1 MNAFIPQLPESAP
14 FTPEQRAYLN
24 GYLAGLF
31 SYVPVPN
38 TVTAPGAAVTKALQ
52 PLAILFGTQTGT
64 AEKLAKRVSKEAGK
78 HGFAPTVHD
87 LAKYPFNQLA
97 SEQNVLV
104 LTSTYGDGE
113 PPDSAKSFWDAL
125 KADTAPKL
133 ATMRYSV
140 LALGDTNYARFCQ
153 FGKDVDTRLESL
165 GAKCIQPRVDCDVD
179 YDEPFAK
186 WLASTLP
193 ALAEPNGSA
202 SPAPATAATSS
213 ADTGDEEESKW
224 TKSNPFPAKL
234 VTNRRLNGQGS
245 GKDVRHFEIA
255 LEGSDL
261 TYEVGDALGVTPTN
275 DPALVTELI
284 STLGFSGDEEVH
296 GKDGKP
302 LPIRSALIG
311 HYDITRI
318 PQPFLAAVAERTGDE
333 ILKQLA
339 SPNAN
344 GELSKFLYGR
354 EIVDILL
361 AHPKARFAPT
371 EFVALLKKLQPRL
384 YSISSSLK
392 AHPGQ
397 VHLTVGVV
405 RYESLGRKR
414 AGVCSTFLA
423 ERADSSAVPV
433 FVHQNTGFRPPA
445 SDKPLIMVGPGTGIA
460 PFRAYL
466 EERRATGAKGRNWL
480 FFGDQKSTTDFLYQ
494 DEMSAMRQDGLLNR
508 LDLAWSRDQAEKV
521 YVQQRMLESAKEL
534 YAWLEDGAGFYVCGD
549 ASRMA
554 KDVDLA
560 LHQVVEKA
568 GGKTAEQAA
577 DYVKKLKAEKRYQ
590 RDVY

>member
-31 SYVPVPN
+31 SYVPAPN
-38 TVTAPGAAVTKALQ
+38 TVAAPGSSVSKPLQ

-113 PPDSAKSFWDAL
+113 PPDGAKSFWDAL

-165 GAKCIQPRVDCDVD
+165 GAKRIQPRTDCDVD
-179 YDEPFAK
+179 YEEPFAK

-193 ALAEPNGSA
+193 ALAEADGSA
-202 SPAPATAATSS
+202 SAALAIVATSS
-213 ADTGDEEESKW
+213 ADTDDEEESKW

-275 DPALVTELI
+275 DSALVSELVT
-284 STLGFSGDEEVH
+284 TLGFSGDEEVH

-302 LPIRSALIG
+302 LPLRSALLG

-333 ILKQLA
+333 VLTQLA
-339 SPNAN
+339 SPSAN

-433 FVHQNTGFRPPA
+433 FVHQNSGFRPPA

-521 YVQQRMLESAKEL
+521 YVQQRMLENDKEL
-534 YAWLEDGAGFYVCGD
+534 FAWLEDGAGFYVCGD

-560 LHQVVEKA
+560 LHQVVERA
-568 GGKTAEQAA
+568 GEKTPEQAA
-577 DYVKKLKAEKRYQ
+577 DYIKKLKAEKRYQ

>member
-1 MNAFIPQLPESAP
+1 MNTFIPQLPESAP

-31 SYVPVPN
+31 SYVPVPS
-38 TVTAPGAAVTKALQ
+38 TVAAPAAAASKPLQ
-52 PLAILFGTQTGT
+52 PLAIFFGTQTGT

-78 HGFAPTVHD
+78 HGFAPTIHD

-125 KADTAPKL
+125 AADTAPKL
-133 ATMRYSV
+133 GTMRYSV

-153 FGKDVDTRLESL
+153 FGKDVDMRLETL
-165 GAKCIQPRVDCDVD
+165 GAKRIQPRVDCDVD

-193 ALAEPNGSA
+193 ALVEANGAASVAPSLAAGSPSDAEAEGSN
-202 SPAPATAATSS
+202 
-213 ADTGDEEESKW
+213 W

-255 LEGSDL
+255 LGGSDL

-275 DPALVTELI
+275 DSTLVSELV
-284 STLGFSGDEEVH
+284 STLGFSGDEEVP

-302 LPIRSALIG
+302 LPIRSALLG
-311 HYDITRI
+311 HFDITRI
-318 PQPFLAAVAERTGDE
+318 PQPFLAAMAERSGDDL
-333 ILKQLA
+333 LKQLVA
-339 SPNAN
+339 PTAN
-344 GELSKFLYGR
+344 GELAKFLFGR
-354 EIVDILL
+354 EIIDLLL
-361 AHPKARFAPT
+361 AHPKARFSPS
-371 EFVALLKKLQPRL
+371 EFVGLLKKLQPRL

-423 ERADSSAVPV
+423 ERADAAAVPV

-466 EERRATGAKGRNWL
+466 EDRKATGAKGRNWL

-494 DEMSAMRQDGLLNR
+494 DEMSAMQKDGLLNR

-521 YVQQRMLESAKEL
+521 YVQQRMLENAKEL

-549 ASRMA
+549 AGRMA

-568 GGKTAEQAA
+568 GGKTPDQAA
-577 DYVKKLKAEKRYQ
+577 DYVKKLKSEKRYQ

>member
-1 MNAFIPQLPESAP
+1 MVGEVSLRWRGAGRSTASGKGAFPSE
-14 FTPEQRAYLN
+14 TWE
-24 GYLAGLF
+24 
-31 SYVPVPN
+31 
-38 TVTAPGAAVTKALQ
+38 
-52 PLAILFGTQTGT
+52 
-64 AEKLAKRVSKEAGK
+64 RVSKEAGK

-125 KADTAPKL
+125 AADTAPKL

-140 LALGDTNYARFCQ
+140 LVLGDTNYARFCQ
-153 FGKDVDTRLESL
+153 FGKDVDMRLETL
-165 GAKCIQPRVDCDVD
+165 GAKRIQPRTDCDVD
-179 YDEPFAK
+179 YEEPFAK
-186 WLASTLP
+186 WLAATLP
-193 ALAEPNGSA
+193 SLAEANGSLSA
-202 SPAPATAATSS
+202 ATTVSATSPADVS
-213 ADTGDEEESKW
+213 EEEGSKW
-224 TKSNPFPAKL
+224 TKINPFPGKL

-255 LEGSDL
+255 LGGSDL

-275 DPALVTELI
+275 DPTVVSELVT
-284 STLGFSGDEEVH
+284 TLGFSGDEEVP

-302 LPIRSALIG
+302 LSIRSALLG

-318 PQPFLAAVAERTGDE
+318 PHPFLAAVAERSGDDL
-333 ILKQLA
+333 LKQLA
-339 SPNAN
+339 APTAN
-344 GELSKFLYGR
+344 GELGKFLFGR
-354 EIVDILL
+354 EIIDLLL
-361 AHPKARFAPT
+361 AHPKARFSPG

-423 ERADSSAVPV
+423 ERADAAAVPV

-466 EERRATGAKGRNWL
+466 QDRKATGAKGRNWL

-494 DEMSAMRQDGLLNR
+494 DEMSALKKDGLLNR
-508 LDLAWSRDQAEKV
+508 LDLAWSRDQTEKV
-521 YVQQRMLESAKEL
+521 YVQQRMLENAKEL
-534 YAWLEDGAGFYVCGD
+534 FTWLEEGAGFYVCGD

-577 DYVKKLKAEKRYQ
+577 DYVKKLKTEKRYQ